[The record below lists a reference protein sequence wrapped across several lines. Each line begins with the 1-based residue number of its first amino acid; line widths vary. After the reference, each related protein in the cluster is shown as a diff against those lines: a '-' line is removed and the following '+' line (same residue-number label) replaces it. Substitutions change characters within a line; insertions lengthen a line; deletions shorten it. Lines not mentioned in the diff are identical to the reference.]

1 LNYAGT
7 FDATSARDGQ
17 STHSQ
22 AYGHVDSFA
31 SHAPADAIVV
41 PDAELLFHGDFK
53 RAGSDLILSG
63 DEREFVVHDYFKGA
77 HHKALASVDGAH
89 LTADLVHALT
99 GEVEVSQA
107 DNSAQAGRVIGHCT
121 KLVGN
126 ATVVRNGVSIVLNI
140 GDNVEKG
147 DVVQSAS
154 ESTVG
159 ITFIDGTVF
168 GLSANARM
176 VLNEM
181 VYDPNGSNNSSL
193 MSLVAGTI
201 TFVAG
206 ETAKHGDMK
215 IDTPVATMGIRG
227 TAVLVEIDFNATSG
241 STDANFQVLVEPDG
255 HTGSYILFDKLTLQ
269 PLAVVDTAALKYSFK
284 DGLFSVGQSS
294 LTQTQKDLI
303 GDVFKQVFSD
313 NSNPNSNTHATDSI
327 NPFLNGQ
334 QFGLLHGFTA
344 TIINATNTT
353 NGGTSGQQTQSN
365 FFGPL
370 IGDPGAPTLTPA
382 GIKFAANELLGKTA
396 DHGAI
401 DSVGSTISYVDKSP
415 NIPSATVA
423 FDTATFKSNTPSQA
437 SSPLEKADIAALTST
452 DLLAVSFQQTGTG
465 GTDSGVAGTFT
476 WIYAVH
482 DDAFDFL
489 AQGETLTLLYNLTI
503 SNSYGPNPETS
514 TVQLTITIVGTND
527 KPVITTAAPP
537 VIDLSGGT
545 SQSGG
550 PLKILPASGPTHG
563 TLDFTDVDLTDTHTV
578 AVSLETPVLT
588 DATGHVVEGY
598 TVPPAPLALFEQALA
613 ASIAK
618 GEDSTGTGFGQI
630 DWTFTVP
637 QAFNGDVIPLGDKLT
652 LTYDVTV
659 TDSFGATSTQTITVT
674 IVGTDQ
680 TAVVWIA
687 TMTPGGTAGG
697 FWSNPNNWETG
708 TVPLATDDVIVVTNQ
723 LEGLTPSFPATIDSE
738 TSAVAHSLLMNDF
751 NIGLKGAQ
759 PKLIVQGS
767 LAVGDGGISLNA
779 DAVID
784 NQGSMSVTG
793 AFNFHNQDPDG
804 TPVGTA
810 VTLTNSGTLVLS
822 GGGEFTGP
830 ANVTNTGTFEL
841 SAGTLD
847 VMVDITNFD
856 PSHNGIFQI
865 DHGATL
871 ALSGSTFTGGFINN
885 HNAAGGGTIHVTLAS
900 KLVDLTLTGGAVT
913 VDAKLTLD
921 GTTVSGTTITVDS
934 LAGSLELDNKV
945 TLEGSA
951 KIQGESDSSL
961 GKVTNLGTLEIAGPA
976 SLLDV
981 NLTNTGQTV
990 QVDHNQTLTLSDT
1003 MITDGFINDHD
1014 SSGGGVIHVT
1024 GATAFVELALT
1035 GGAVTVDDQL
1045 TLDGLTA
1052 GLTVSG
1058 TAITVD
1064 SAGSVEIDNAV
1075 TLTGGATIQG
1085 QNGSTL
1091 GQITNFGTLEI
1102 AGPASL
1108 LDDNLSNGGHTVE
1121 VDFNQT
1127 LTLSGTTI
1135 YGGSID
1141 DFNAHG
1147 GGFIH
1152 VTGASKFL
1160 DDLKLTGG
1168 VVTVDA
1174 TLTLDG
1180 LADGLTVSGTTIK
1193 DNSDGSIEFDHTV
1206 KLTGGATIQGQD
1218 ASTPGAI
1225 TNLGTLEVSGAATL
1239 LDDTVTNANHTVHV
1253 DATTGT
1259 LNLETSTIDG
1269 GNLNVDG
1276 EVDSTGASFLTGV
1289 TIDNTSK
1296 IKVVSGTLTI
1306 DPSTFTN
1313 TGTIEVENGAS
1324 LVITGETVDNT
1335 NGTIQVDGGGTLT
1348 LNGTTVT
1355 SGNINDFDKGGG
1367 GTIDIAGASDLVNV
1381 QLNKG
1386 TVNVDAK
1393 LTLDGTTVSATTIN
1407 DNSDGSIEIDNAVKL
1422 TGGAT
1427 IQGQNSS
1434 TLGQIANFGTL
1445 EIAGPASLINDNL
1458 SNGGHTVEVDFNQT
1472 LTLSGTTIF
1481 GGIIDDFDVN
1491 GGGFIHVTGASKL
1504 LDDLKLTGGT
1514 VTVDS
1519 KLTLDGLADGLMVS
1533 ATTIKDNSDGSIELD
1548 NTVKLTGGATIEGQS
1563 SALPGA
1569 ITNLGTLE
1577 VLGAATLFNDT
1588 LTNTSHFVQIDS
1600 TGALTLNGTTV
1611 TSGNINDFDK
1621 GGGGTIDI
1629 AGASDLV
1636 NVQLNK
1642 GTVNVDAKLTLDGT
1656 TVSATTIKDNGDG
1669 SIELDNAVTLTG
1681 GATIQGQNG
1690 STLGQIANFGTLE
1703 IAGPASLLNDN
1714 LSNGGH
1720 TVEVDFNQT
1729 LTLSGTTI
1737 FGGVIDDF
1745 DVHGGGFIHVTGAS
1759 KLLDDLKL
1767 IGGTVTVDSKL
1778 TLDGL
1783 ADGLTVS
1790 GTTIKDNSDGSI
1802 EIDNTVKLTGGATI
1816 QGQDASTLGAI
1827 TNLGTLEVSGTATL
1841 LDDTVTNANHTVHVD
1856 AATGTLN
1863 LEASTIKGGN
1873 LNVDGE
1879 VDSTG
1884 ASFLT
1889 GVTIDNTSKIKV
1901 VSGTLTI
1908 DPSTFTNTGTVE
1920 VENGASLVLSDE
1932 IVTNTNGTIQVDGTD
1947 ATHFATLDLINA
1959 VLNGG
1964 TLGGSGKI
1972 LTAAGNTAS
1981 TLNGVT
1987 LKSGTKVTS
1996 AAGVLNL
2003 TGTLTAT
2010 GAEIDSNNGTGLAI
2024 DLESL
2029 TLLGGTLGGLGT
2041 IATASALNTFSGV
2054 SIANSTTV
2062 TVTDN
2067 TTLELKGTIAD
2078 AGTIALGSSDHA
2090 TQLEISGSVFLNGS
2104 GHVTLSDNTHNAIV
2118 SDGSAATLNNSDTI
2132 AGAGTIGDAHLTL
2145 FNSGLIEATGTHAL
2159 IIDTGVD
2166 PVSGP
2171 VVGNL
2176 LVTNTSTGVLEAAP
2190 GHTLQ
2195 IDDNVQNDGLIQAG
2209 SSGSNSAAVVHV
2221 TGNITGTGSID
2232 LFNHATV
2239 EIGGSVSSGQTV
2251 NFESAGGGSL
2261 LILDDSH
2268 DFHGTI
2274 TGLTEFSTESL
2285 ENHVDLMDLAY
2296 RQGHMSTSY
2305 SNGLLTIK
2313 NGLDSVTL
2321 HVSPAQGMDPAF
2333 EFANDG
2339 SGHTLIDDPSPS
2351 GAMTIDSN
2359 QTLDISSAATGT
2371 VTFTNS
2377 NGNTGALVL
2386 GDSHEFTGTI
2396 AGFTG
2401 DGTPDNSDA
2410 IDLQDINFAKLTTET
2425 YTENASGTGGTL
2437 TLSDGTN
2444 TASLNFL
2451 GNYAPANF
2459 NFSSDGNGGTLLN
2472 EAPTTAPLVTP
2483 SSAVTDTVTANNGV
2497 DQFVFAPTPGSNPV
2511 QHTINNFNVTLD
2523 TINLQQFGNTIV
2535 SAADLIANHTTQVGS
2550 DTLIAIDSNDSVLL
2564 KNVQV
2569 ANLHTSD
2576 FLVHV

>member
-1393 LTLDGTTVSATTIN
+1393 LTLDGTTVSATTI
-1407 DNSDGSIEIDNAVKL
+1407 
-1422 TGGAT
+1422 
-1427 IQGQNSS
+1427 
-1434 TLGQIANFGTL
+1434 
-1445 EIAGPASLINDNL
+1445 
-1458 SNGGHTVEVDFNQT
+1458 
-1472 LTLSGTTIF
+1472 
-1481 GGIIDDFDVN
+1481 
-1491 GGGFIHVTGASKL
+1491 
-1504 LDDLKLTGGT
+1504 
-1514 VTVDS
+1514 
-1519 KLTLDGLADGLMVS
+1519 
-1533 ATTIKDNSDGSIELD
+1533 
-1548 NTVKLTGGATIEGQS
+1548 
-1563 SALPGA
+1563 
-1569 ITNLGTLE
+1569 
-1577 VLGAATLFNDT
+1577 
-1588 LTNTSHFVQIDS
+1588 
-1600 TGALTLNGTTV
+1600 
-1611 TSGNINDFDK
+1611 
-1621 GGGGTIDI
+1621 
-1629 AGASDLV
+1629 
-1636 NVQLNK
+1636 
-1642 GTVNVDAKLTLDGT
+1642 
-1656 TVSATTIKDNGDG
+1656 KDNGDG

-2321 HVSPAQGMDPAF
+2321 HVSPSQGMDPAF